1 VNPPAPAD
9 ARPKL
14 PPLWQATFDESTLD
28 RLFVDLESAAE
39 VLSVQAKADPRAYA
53 PAGPLTLAAAW
64 ERLAARAVRG
74 VQVRYRY
81 DGDEWTDTV
90 LCVPGGYRLV
100 RMQVPNV

>member
-1 VNPPAPAD
+1 VTPPAPAS
-9 ARPKL
+9 ARPVL

-28 RLFVDLESAAE
+28 RLFVDLESATE

-53 PAGPLTLAAAW
+53 PADPLTLTTAR
-64 ERLAARAVRG
+64 ERLTTRAVRG

-81 DGDEWTDTV
+81 DGHEWTDTV

-100 RMQVPNV
+100 RMQVPDV